1 MGVSNVNNL
10 NKIDLTKLVLA
21 QKSRQAK
28 SNQPAYMQMTGS
40 IFNAPEVKQQ
50 QETTNLNTLNTKK
63 SLSELTKKT
72 STSNST
78 TNKTEGKDKE
88 ENVDQGSVKSQGN
101 QAKKGTTQTEK
112 DSREVKTINSESK
125 KLNKDI
131 KQEDKKFQ
139 AQLKQQQAA
148 FQKDSAKLEK
158 LSQET
163 EETQTEIDNAQNEL
177 DSLLGSST
185 FTISRGDGTQG
196 GQSTNPN
203 QDKIDQLQKFIGSKS
218 NLVQNN
224 GKQIYSLQRSSSR
237 TLSRMN
243 RTNANFVK
251 IHKKNTK
258 AIQQNQ
264 NETSSVIKTATKVE
278 QWSAIAEQGGKAL
291 DLVGQGLVTAGQA
304 LASSGNPVT
313 AAIGSAM
320 IATGTVMSKVGT
332 VAEMLG
338 QYGQT
343 AANIT
348 KTAAYA
354 AEGNLA
360 GAMTS
365 AAAAIQ
371 SGAAA
376 QKSTKG
382 LGDNFKAIDQRATD
396 ATNKAA
402 ANAAAKQTVKQTQQ
416 DAVDKLGANATKE
429 QIKQA
434 KSEALGGMTK
444 KEMKQS
450 ISGKL
455 QEQMANK
462 EISSKDLFKDIKN
475 KSINSNST
483 VANAKKEAIDNFSSN
498 VKAANGTITNGVV
511 TGLDKKAR
519 KEVGKKTVTGFTNT
533 ASVAKKSTQKFDFQK
548 LSQGLMSTA
557 ALFSAQNTNTQGTH
571 RGYAA
576 QWDLNADPKMRRIRN
591 ARMASVRHAA
601 YA

>member
-101 QAKKGTTQTEK
+101 QAKKGTAQTEK

-264 NETSSVIKTATKVE
+264 NETSNVVKFATKLE

-291 DLVGQGLVTAGQA
+291 DFAGQGMVAAGQA
-304 LASSGNPVT
+304 IAST
-313 AAIGSAM
+313 AWGAAVGAAM

-382 LGDNFKAIDQRATD
+382 LGDNFKAIDQRATN

-402 ANAAAKQTVKQTQQ
+402 ANAAAKQAVKNM
-416 DAVDKLGANATKE
+416 DAE
-429 QIKQA
+429 Q
-434 KSEALGGMTK
+434 LGGMTK
-444 KEMKQS
+444 KEMKKS
-450 ISGKL
+450 ISGEL
-455 QEQMANK
+455 QGQLANN
-462 EISSKDLFKDIKN
+462 EINSKDLFNDVKN
-475 KSINSNST
+475 KSIKSNDA
-483 VANAKKEAIDNFSSN
+483 VNGARD
-498 VKAANGTITNGVV
+498 KAAAAFKENVYAAKGSLDVPNGVV

-571 RGYAA
+571 KGYAA

>member
-10 NKIDLTKLVLA
+10 NKIDLTKLALA
-21 QKSRQAK
+21 QKSRLAK

-63 SLSELTKKT
+63 SLNELTKKT

-112 DSREVKTINSESK
+112 DSREIKTINSESK
-125 KLNKDI
+125 KLNKNI

-196 GQSTNPN
+196 GRSTNPN

-264 NETSSVIKTATKVE
+264 NETSNVVKFATKLE

-291 DLVGQGLVTAGQA
+291 DFAGQGMVAAGQA
-304 LASSGNPVT
+304 IAST
-313 AAIGSAM
+313 AWGAAVGAAM

-382 LGDNFKAIDQRATD
+382 LSNNFKAIDQRATN

-475 KSINSNST
+475 KSISSNSA
-483 VANAKKEAIDNFSSN
+483 VANAKKEAIDKFSSN
-498 VKAANGTITNGVV
+498 VQAANGTITNGVV

-519 KEVGKKTVTGFTNT
+519 KEIGKKTVTGFTNT

>member
-10 NKIDLTKLVLA
+10 NKIDLTKLALA
-21 QKSRQAK
+21 QKSRLAK

-63 SLSELTKKT
+63 SLNELTKKT

-264 NETSSVIKTATKVE
+264 NETSNVVKFATKLE

-291 DLVGQGLVTAGQA
+291 DLAGQGMVAAGQA
-304 LASSGNPVT
+304 IAST
-313 AAIGSAM
+313 AWGAAVGAAM

-382 LGDNFKAIDQRATD
+382 LSNNFKAIDQRATD

-402 ANAAAKQTVKQTQQ
+402 ANAAAKQAVKNM
-416 DAVDKLGANATKE
+416 DAE
-429 QIKQA
+429 Q
-434 KSEALGGMTK
+434 LGGMTK
-444 KEMKQS
+444 KEMKKS
-450 ISGKL
+450 ISGEL
-455 QEQMANK
+455 QGQLANT
-462 EISSKDLFKDIKN
+462 EINSKDLFNDVKN
-475 KSINSNST
+475 KSIKSNDA
-483 VANAKKEAIDNFSSN
+483 VNGARD
-498 VKAANGTITNGVV
+498 KAAAAFKENVYAAKGSLDVQNGVV

-533 ASVAKKSTQKFDFQK
+533 ASVAKKSTQKLDFQK
-548 LSQGLMSTA
+548 LSQGLMSTV
-557 ALFSAQNTNTQGTH
+557 ALLSAQNTNTQGTH
-571 RGYAA
+571 KGYAA

>member
-10 NKIDLTKLVLA
+10 NKIDLTKLALA
-21 QKSRQAK
+21 QKSRLAK

-185 FTISRGDGTQG
+185 FTISRGDGIQG

-237 TLSRMN
+237 TLARM
-243 RTNANFVK
+243 RKTNANYVK
-251 IHKKNTK
+251 VQKHNAKS
-258 AIQQNQ
+258 IQQNQ
-264 NETSSVIKTATKVE
+264 NETSNVVKTATKIE
-278 QWSAIAEQGGKAL
+278 QISAL
-291 DLVGQGLVTAGQA
+291 VSTVGQTVQTAGVGLIALGQA
-304 LASSGNPVT
+304 MSGFFGAG
-313 AAIGSAM
+313 AALI
-320 IATGTVMSKVGT
+320 TVGTVMKKVGYVT
-332 VAEMLG
+332 KMVG
-338 QYGQT
+338 DYGQT

-365 AAAAIQ
+365 AASAVQ
-371 SGAAA
+371 TGAAA
-376 QKSTKG
+376 VNSTTK
-382 LGDNFKAIDQRATD
+382 LNESFEQINNEAKE
-396 ATNKAA
+396 ATNKLT
-402 ANAAAKQTVKQTQQ
+402 ANAAAKQAVKGM
-416 DAVDKLGANATKE
+416 DE
-429 QIKQA
+429 KQ
-434 KSEALGGMTK
+434 LGGMTK
-444 KEMKQS
+444 KEMKKS

-462 EISSKDLFKDIKN
+462 ENPLNTKDLIKDIKDGN
-475 KSINSNST
+475 IKKNST
-483 VANAKKEAIDNFSSN
+483 VTNIKDEAMKKFSSN
-498 VKAANGTITNGVV
+498 VQAANGTITNGVV

-571 RGYAA
+571 KGYAA

>member
-10 NKIDLTKLVLA
+10 NKIDLTKLALA

-63 SLSELTKKT
+63 SLNELTKKT

-112 DSREVKTINSESK
+112 DFREVKTINSESK

-264 NETSSVIKTATKVE
+264 NETSNVVKFATKLE

-291 DLVGQGLVTAGQA
+291 DFAGQGMVAAGQA
-304 LASSGNPVT
+304 IAST
-313 AAIGSAM
+313 AWGEAVGAAM

-382 LGDNFKAIDQRATD
+382 LSNNFKAIDQRATD

-402 ANAAAKQTVKQTQQ
+402 ANAAAKQAVKNM
-416 DAVDKLGANATKE
+416 DAE
-429 QIKQA
+429 Q
-434 KSEALGGMTK
+434 LGGMTK
-444 KEMKQS
+444 KEMKKS
-450 ISGKL
+450 ISGEL
-455 QEQMANK
+455 RGQLANN
-462 EISSKDLFKDIKN
+462 EINSKDLFNDVKN
-475 KSINSNST
+475 KSIKSNDA
-483 VANAKKEAIDNFSSN
+483 VNGARD
-498 VKAANGTITNGVV
+498 KAAAAFKENVYAAKGSLDVQNGVV

-571 RGYAA
+571 KGYAA

>member
-10 NKIDLTKLVLA
+10 NKIDLTKLALA

-63 SLSELTKKT
+63 SLNELTKKT

-125 KLNKDI
+125 KLNKNI

-163 EETQTEIDNAQNEL
+163 EETQIEINNAQNEL

-237 TLSRMN
+237 MN

-264 NETSSVIKTATKVE
+264 NETSNVVKFATKLE

-291 DLVGQGLVTAGQA
+291 DLAGQGMVAAGQA
-304 LASSGNPVT
+304 IAST
-313 AAIGSAM
+313 AWGAAVGAAM

-382 LGDNFKAIDQRATD
+382 LSDNFKAIDKRATD

-475 KSINSNST
+475 KSISSNSA
-483 VANAKKEAIDNFSSN
+483 VANAKKEAIDKFSSN
-498 VKAANGTITNGVV
+498 VQAANGTITNGVV

-519 KEVGKKTVTGFTNT
+519 KEIGKKTVTGFTNT

-571 RGYAA
+571 KGYAA

>member
-10 NKIDLTKLVLA
+10 NKIDLTKLALA

-63 SLSELTKKT
+63 SLNELTKKT

-112 DSREVKTINSESK
+112 DSREVKRINSESK

-264 NETSSVIKTATKVE
+264 NETSNVVKFATKLE

-291 DLVGQGLVTAGQA
+291 DLAGQGMVAAGQA
-304 LASSGNPVT
+304 IAST
-313 AAIGSAM
+313 AWGEAVGAAM

-382 LGDNFKAIDQRATD
+382 LSNNFKAIDQRATD

-402 ANAAAKQTVKQTQQ
+402 ANAAAKQAVKNM
-416 DAVDKLGANATKE
+416 DAE
-429 QIKQA
+429 Q
-434 KSEALGGMTK
+434 LGGMTK
-444 KEMKQS
+444 KEMKKS
-450 ISGKL
+450 ISGEL
-455 QEQMANK
+455 QGQLANN
-462 EISSKDLFKDIKN
+462 EINSKDLFNDVKN
-475 KSINSNST
+475 KSIKSNDA
-483 VANAKKEAIDNFSSN
+483 VNGARD
-498 VKAANGTITNGVV
+498 KAAAAFKENVYAAKGSLDAPNGVV

-533 ASVAKKSTQKFDFQK
+533 ASVAKKSTQKLDFQK
-548 LSQGLMSTA
+548 LSQGLMSTV
-557 ALFSAQNTNTQGTH
+557 ALLSAQNTNTQGTH
-571 RGYAA
+571 KGYAA

>member
-10 NKIDLTKLVLA
+10 NKIDLTKLALA
-21 QKSRQAK
+21 QKSRLAK

-63 SLSELTKKT
+63 SLNELTKKT

-112 DSREVKTINSESK
+112 DSREVKTINSETK

-264 NETSSVIKTATKVE
+264 NETSNVVKFATKLE

-291 DLVGQGLVTAGQA
+291 DLAGQGMVAAGQA
-304 LASSGNPVT
+304 IAST
-313 AAIGSAM
+313 AWGAAVGAAM

-354 AEGNLA
+354 AEGNLT

-382 LGDNFKAIDQRATD
+382 LGENFEAIDKRATN

-402 ANAAAKQTVKQTQQ
+402 ANAAAKQAVKNM
-416 DAVDKLGANATKE
+416 DAE
-429 QIKQA
+429 Q
-434 KSEALGGMTK
+434 LGGMTK
-444 KEMKQS
+444 KEMKKS
-450 ISGKL
+450 ISGEL
-455 QEQMANK
+455 QGQLANN
-462 EISSKDLFKDIKN
+462 EINSKDLFNDVKN
-475 KSINSNST
+475 KSIKSNDA
-483 VANAKKEAIDNFSSN
+483 VNGARD
-498 VKAANGTITNGVV
+498 KAAAAFKENVYAAKGSLDVPNGVV

-571 RGYAA
+571 KGYAA

>member
-10 NKIDLTKLVLA
+10 NKIDLTKLALA

-63 SLSELTKKT
+63 SLNELTKKT

-78 TNKTEGKDKE
+78 TNKTESKDKE

-112 DSREVKTINSESK
+112 DSREVKRINSESK

-264 NETSSVIKTATKVE
+264 NETSNVVKFATKLE

-291 DLVGQGLVTAGQA
+291 DLAGQGMVAAGQA
-304 LASSGNPVT
+304 IAST
-313 AAIGSAM
+313 AWGAAVGAAM

-343 AANIT
+343 AANVT

-382 LGDNFKAIDQRATD
+382 LSNNFKAIDQRATD

-402 ANAAAKQTVKQTQQ
+402 ANAAAKQAVKNM
-416 DAVDKLGANATKE
+416 DAE
-429 QIKQA
+429 Q
-434 KSEALGGMTK
+434 LGGMTK
-444 KEMKQS
+444 KEMKKS
-450 ISGKL
+450 ISGEL
-455 QEQMANK
+455 QGQLANN
-462 EISSKDLFKDIKN
+462 EINSKDLFNDVKN
-475 KSINSNST
+475 KSIKSNDA
-483 VANAKKEAIDNFSSN
+483 VNGARD
-498 VKAANGTITNGVV
+498 KAAAAFKENVYAAKGSLDAPNGVV

-519 KEVGKKTVTGFTNT
+519 KEVGQKTVTGFTNT

-571 RGYAA
+571 KGYAA

>member
-10 NKIDLTKLVLA
+10 NKIDLTKLALA
-21 QKSRQAK
+21 QKSRQAQ

-63 SLSELTKKT
+63 SLNELTKKT

-112 DSREVKTINSESK
+112 DFREVKTINSESK

-264 NETSSVIKTATKVE
+264 NETSNVVKFATKLE

-291 DLVGQGLVTAGQA
+291 DLAGQGMVAAGQA
-304 LASSGNPVT
+304 IAST
-313 AAIGSAM
+313 AWGAAVGAAM

-382 LGDNFKAIDQRATD
+382 LSNNFKAIDQRATD

-402 ANAAAKQTVKQTQQ
+402 ANAAAKQAVKNM
-416 DAVDKLGANATKE
+416 DAE
-429 QIKQA
+429 Q
-434 KSEALGGMTK
+434 LGGMTK
-444 KEMKQS
+444 KEMKKS
-450 ISGKL
+450 ISGEL
-455 QEQMANK
+455 QGQLANN
-462 EISSKDLFKDIKN
+462 EINSKDLFNDVKN
-475 KSINSNST
+475 KSIKSNDA
-483 VANAKKEAIDNFSSN
+483 VNGARD
-498 VKAANGTITNGVV
+498 KAAAAFKENVYAAKGSLDAPNGVV

-548 LSQGLMSTA
+548 LSQGLMSTV
-557 ALFSAQNTNTQGTH
+557 ALLSAQNTNTQGTH
-571 RGYAA
+571 KGYAA

>member
-10 NKIDLTKLVLA
+10 NKIDLTKLALA
-21 QKSRQAK
+21 QKSRLAK

-63 SLSELTKKT
+63 SLNELTKKT

-78 TNKTEGKDKE
+78 TNKTESKDKE

-218 NLVQNN
+218 TLVQNN

-264 NETSSVIKTATKVE
+264 NETSNVVKFATKLE

-291 DLVGQGLVTAGQA
+291 DLAGQGMVAAGQA
-304 LASSGNPVT
+304 IAST
-313 AAIGSAM
+313 AWGAAVGAAM

-343 AANIT
+343 AANVT

-382 LGDNFKAIDQRATD
+382 LSNNFKAIDQRATD

-402 ANAAAKQTVKQTQQ
+402 ANAAAKQAVKNM
-416 DAVDKLGANATKE
+416 DAE
-429 QIKQA
+429 Q
-434 KSEALGGMTK
+434 LGGMTK
-444 KEMKQS
+444 KEMKKS
-450 ISGKL
+450 ISGEL
-455 QEQMANK
+455 QGQLANN
-462 EISSKDLFKDIKN
+462 EINSKDLFNDVKN
-475 KSINSNST
+475 KSIKSNDA
-483 VANAKKEAIDNFSSN
+483 VNGARD
-498 VKAANGTITNGVV
+498 KAAAAFKENVYAAKGSLDVQNGVV

-533 ASVAKKSTQKFDFQK
+533 ASVAKKSTQKLDFQK
-548 LSQGLMSTA
+548 LSQGLMSTV
-557 ALFSAQNTNTQGTH
+557 ALLSAQNTNTQGTH
-571 RGYAA
+571 KGYAA

>member
-10 NKIDLTKLVLA
+10 NKIDLTKLALA

-63 SLSELTKKT
+63 SLNELTKKT

-78 TNKTEGKDKE
+78 TNKTESKDKE

-112 DSREVKTINSESK
+112 DSREVKRINSESK

-264 NETSSVIKTATKVE
+264 NETSNVVKFATKLE

-291 DLVGQGLVTAGQA
+291 DLAGQGMVAAGQA
-304 LASSGNPVT
+304 IAST
-313 AAIGSAM
+313 AWGAAVGAAM

-343 AANIT
+343 AANVT

-382 LGDNFKAIDQRATD
+382 LSNNFKAIDQRATD

-402 ANAAAKQTVKQTQQ
+402 ANAAAKQAVKNM
-416 DAVDKLGANATKE
+416 DAE
-429 QIKQA
+429 Q
-434 KSEALGGMTK
+434 LGGMTK
-444 KEMKQS
+444 KEMKKS
-450 ISGKL
+450 ISGEL
-455 QEQMANK
+455 QGQLANN
-462 EISSKDLFKDIKN
+462 EINSKDLFNDVKN
-475 KSINSNST
+475 KSIKSNDA
-483 VANAKKEAIDNFSSN
+483 VNGARD
-498 VKAANGTITNGVV
+498 KAAAAFKENVYAAKGSLDAPNGVV

-533 ASVAKKSTQKFDFQK
+533 ASVAKKSTQKLDFQK
-548 LSQGLMSTA
+548 LSQGLMSTV
-557 ALFSAQNTNTQGTH
+557 ALLSAQNTNTQGTH
-571 RGYAA
+571 KGYAA

>member
-10 NKIDLTKLVLA
+10 NKIDLTKLALA

-264 NETSSVIKTATKVE
+264 NETSNVVKFATKLE

-291 DLVGQGLVTAGQA
+291 DFAGQGMVAAGQA
-304 LASSGNPVT
+304 IAST
-313 AAIGSAM
+313 AWGAAVGAAM

-354 AEGNLA
+354 AEGNLV

-371 SGAAA
+371 SGATA

-402 ANAAAKQTVKQTQQ
+402 ANAAAKQAVKNM
-416 DAVDKLGANATKE
+416 DAE
-429 QIKQA
+429 Q
-434 KSEALGGMTK
+434 LGGMTK
-444 KEMKQS
+444 KEMKKS
-450 ISGKL
+450 ISGEL
-455 QEQMANK
+455 QGQLANN
-462 EISSKDLFKDIKN
+462 EINSKDLFNDVKN
-475 KSINSNST
+475 KSIKSNDA
-483 VANAKKEAIDNFSSN
+483 VNGARD
-498 VKAANGTITNGVV
+498 KAAAAFKENVYAAKGSLDVPNGVV

-571 RGYAA
+571 KGYAA

>member
-264 NETSSVIKTATKVE
+264 NEASGIIKTATKVE

-313 AAIGSAM
+313 AAVGTAM

-382 LGDNFKAIDQRATD
+382 LSNNFKAIDQRATD

-402 ANAAAKQTVKQTQQ
+402 ANAAAKQAVKNM
-416 DAVDKLGANATKE
+416 DAE
-429 QIKQA
+429 Q
-434 KSEALGGMTK
+434 LGGMTK
-444 KEMKQS
+444 KEMKKS
-450 ISGKL
+450 ISGEL
-455 QEQMANK
+455 QGQLANN
-462 EISSKDLFKDIKN
+462 EINSKDLFNDVKN
-475 KSINSNST
+475 KSIKSNDA
-483 VANAKKEAIDNFSSN
+483 VNGARD
-498 VKAANGTITNGVV
+498 KAAAAFKENVYAAKGSLDVPNGVV

-533 ASVAKKSTQKFDFQK
+533 ASVAKKSTQKLDFQK
-548 LSQGLMSTA
+548 LSQGLMSTV
-557 ALFSAQNTNTQGTH
+557 ALLSAQNTNTQGTH
-571 RGYAA
+571 KGYAA

>member
-10 NKIDLTKLVLA
+10 NKIDLTKLALA

-101 QAKKGTTQTEK
+101 QAKKGTAQTEK

-264 NETSSVIKTATKVE
+264 NETSNVVKFATKLE

-291 DLVGQGLVTAGQA
+291 DFAGQGMVAAGQA
-304 LASSGNPVT
+304 IAST
-313 AAIGSAM
+313 AWGAAVGAAM

-382 LGDNFKAIDQRATD
+382 LSNNFKAIDQRATD

-402 ANAAAKQTVKQTQQ
+402 ANAAAKQAVKNM
-416 DAVDKLGANATKE
+416 DAE
-429 QIKQA
+429 Q
-434 KSEALGGMTK
+434 LGGMTK
-444 KEMKQS
+444 KEMKKS
-450 ISGKL
+450 ISGEL
-455 QEQMANK
+455 QGQLANN
-462 EISSKDLFKDIKN
+462 EINSKDLFNDVKN
-475 KSINSNST
+475 KSIKSNDA
-483 VANAKKEAIDNFSSN
+483 VNGARD
-498 VKAANGTITNGVV
+498 KAAAAFKENVYAAKGSLDVPNGVV

-591 ARMASVRHAA
+591 ARIASVRHAA

>member
-10 NKIDLTKLVLA
+10 NKIDLTKLALA

-63 SLSELTKKT
+63 SLNELTKKT

-125 KLNKDI
+125 KLNKNI

-243 RTNANFVK
+243 RTSANFVK

-264 NETSSVIKTATKVE
+264 NETSNVVKFATKLE

-291 DLVGQGLVTAGQA
+291 DFAGQGMVAAGQA
-304 LASSGNPVT
+304 IAST
-313 AAIGSAM
+313 AWGAAVGAAM

-343 AANIT
+343 AANVT

-382 LGDNFKAIDQRATD
+382 LSNNFKAIDQRATD

-402 ANAAAKQTVKQTQQ
+402 ANAAAKQAVKNM
-416 DAVDKLGANATKE
+416 DAE
-429 QIKQA
+429 Q
-434 KSEALGGMTK
+434 LGGMTK
-444 KEMKQS
+444 KEMKKS
-450 ISGKL
+450 ISGEL
-455 QEQMANK
+455 QGQLANN
-462 EISSKDLFKDIKN
+462 EINSKDLFNDVKN
-475 KSINSNST
+475 KSIKSNDA
-483 VANAKKEAIDNFSSN
+483 VNGARD
-498 VKAANGTITNGVV
+498 KAAAAFKENVYAAKGSLDVQNGVV

-533 ASVAKKSTQKFDFQK
+533 ASVAKKSTQKLDFQK
-548 LSQGLMSTA
+548 LSQGLMSTV
-557 ALFSAQNTNTQGTH
+557 ALLSAQNTNTQGTH
-571 RGYAA
+571 KGYAA

>member
-10 NKIDLTKLVLA
+10 NKIDLTKLALA

-125 KLNKDI
+125 KLNKNI

-264 NETSSVIKTATKVE
+264 NETSNVVKFATKLE

-291 DLVGQGLVTAGQA
+291 DLAGQGMVAAGQA
-304 LASSGNPVT
+304 IAST
-313 AAIGSAM
+313 AWGAAVGAAM

-382 LGDNFKAIDQRATD
+382 LGDNFKAIDQRATN

-402 ANAAAKQTVKQTQQ
+402 ANAAAKQAVKNM
-416 DAVDKLGANATKE
+416 DAE
-429 QIKQA
+429 Q
-434 KSEALGGMTK
+434 LGGMTK
-444 KEMKQS
+444 KEMKKS
-450 ISGKL
+450 ISGEL
-455 QEQMANK
+455 QGQLANN
-462 EISSKDLFKDIKN
+462 EINSKDLFNDVKN
-475 KSINSNST
+475 KSIKSNDA
-483 VANAKKEAIDNFSSN
+483 VNGARD
-498 VKAANGTITNGVV
+498 KAAAAFKENVYAAKGSLDVPNGVV

>member
-10 NKIDLTKLVLA
+10 NKIDLTKLALA

-63 SLSELTKKT
+63 SLNELTKKT

-112 DSREVKTINSESK
+112 DSREVKRINSESK

-264 NETSSVIKTATKVE
+264 NETSNVVKFATKLE

-291 DLVGQGLVTAGQA
+291 DLAGQGMVAAGQA
-304 LASSGNPVT
+304 IAST
-313 AAIGSAM
+313 AWGEAVGAAM

-382 LGDNFKAIDQRATD
+382 LSNNFKAIDQRATD

-402 ANAAAKQTVKQTQQ
+402 ANAAAKQAVKNM
-416 DAVDKLGANATKE
+416 DAE
-429 QIKQA
+429 Q
-434 KSEALGGMTK
+434 LGGMTK
-444 KEMKQS
+444 KEMKKS
-450 ISGKL
+450 ISGEL
-455 QEQMANK
+455 QGQLANN
-462 EISSKDLFKDIKN
+462 EINSKDLFNDVKN
-475 KSINSNST
+475 KSIKSNDA
-483 VANAKKEAIDNFSSN
+483 VNGARD
-498 VKAANGTITNGVV
+498 KAAAAFKENVYAAKGSLDAPNGVV

-571 RGYAA
+571 KGYAA

>member
-10 NKIDLTKLVLA
+10 NKIDLTKLALA

-63 SLSELTKKT
+63 SLNELTKKT

-112 DSREVKTINSESK
+112 DSREVKTINSETK

-185 FTISRGDGTQG
+185 FTISRGNGTQG

-264 NETSSVIKTATKVE
+264 NETSNVVKFATKLE

-291 DLVGQGLVTAGQA
+291 DLAGQGMVAAGQA
-304 LASSGNPVT
+304 IAST
-313 AAIGSAM
+313 AWGAAVGAAM

-354 AEGNLA
+354 AEGNLT

-382 LGDNFKAIDQRATD
+382 LGENFEAIDKRATN

-402 ANAAAKQTVKQTQQ
+402 ANAAAKQAVKNM
-416 DAVDKLGANATKE
+416 DAE
-429 QIKQA
+429 Q
-434 KSEALGGMTK
+434 LGGMTK
-444 KEMKQS
+444 KEMKKS
-450 ISGKL
+450 ISGEL
-455 QEQMANK
+455 QGQLANN
-462 EISSKDLFKDIKN
+462 EINSKDLFNDVKN
-475 KSINSNST
+475 KSIKSNDA
-483 VANAKKEAIDNFSSN
+483 VNGARD
-498 VKAANGTITNGVV
+498 KAAAAFKENVYAAKGSLDVPNGVV

-571 RGYAA
+571 KGYAA

>member
-10 NKIDLTKLVLA
+10 NKIDLTKLALA

-101 QAKKGTTQTEK
+101 QAKKGTAQTEK

-185 FTISRGDGTQG
+185 FTISRGDGAQG

-258 AIQQNQ
+258 SIQQNQ
-264 NETSSVIKTATKVE
+264 NETSNVVKFATKLE

-291 DLVGQGLVTAGQA
+291 DFAGQGMVAAGQA
-304 LASSGNPVT
+304 IAST
-313 AAIGSAM
+313 AWGAAVGAAM

-354 AEGNLA
+354 AEGNLV

-382 LGDNFKAIDQRATD
+382 LGDNFKAIDQRATN

-402 ANAAAKQTVKQTQQ
+402 ANAAAKQAVKNM
-416 DAVDKLGANATKE
+416 DAE
-429 QIKQA
+429 Q
-434 KSEALGGMTK
+434 LGGMTK
-444 KEMKQS
+444 KEMKKS
-450 ISGKL
+450 ISGEL
-455 QEQMANK
+455 QGQLANN
-462 EISSKDLFKDIKN
+462 EINSKDLFNDVKN
-475 KSINSNST
+475 KSIKSNDA
-483 VANAKKEAIDNFSSN
+483 VNGARD
-498 VKAANGTITNGVV
+498 KAAAAFKENVYAAKGSLDVPNGVV

-571 RGYAA
+571 KGYAA

>member
-10 NKIDLTKLVLA
+10 NKIDLTKLALA

-63 SLSELTKKT
+63 SLNELTKKT

-112 DSREVKTINSESK
+112 DFREVKTINSESK

-264 NETSSVIKTATKVE
+264 NETSNVVKFATKLE

-291 DLVGQGLVTAGQA
+291 DFAGQGMVAAGQA
-304 LASSGNPVT
+304 IAST
-313 AAIGSAM
+313 AWGEAVGAAM

-343 AANIT
+343 AANVT

-382 LGDNFKAIDQRATD
+382 LSNNFKAIDQRATD

-402 ANAAAKQTVKQTQQ
+402 ANAAAKQAVKNM
-416 DAVDKLGANATKE
+416 NAE
-429 QIKQA
+429 Q
-434 KSEALGGMTK
+434 LGGMTK
-444 KEMKQS
+444 KEMKKS
-450 ISGKL
+450 ISGEL
-455 QEQMANK
+455 QGQLANN
-462 EISSKDLFKDIKN
+462 EINSKDLFKDIKN
-475 KSINSNST
+475 KSINSNSAVT
-483 VANAKKEAIDNFSSN
+483 NAKNKAISSFSSN
-498 VKAANGTITNGVV
+498 VQAANGTITNGVV

-571 RGYAA
+571 KGYAA

>member
-10 NKIDLTKLVLA
+10 NKIDLTKLALA
-21 QKSRQAK
+21 QKSRLAK

-101 QAKKGTTQTEK
+101 QAKKGTAQTEK

-163 EETQTEIDNAQNEL
+163 EETQTEINNAQNEL

-264 NETSSVIKTATKVE
+264 NETSNVVKFATKLE

-291 DLVGQGLVTAGQA
+291 DFAGQGMVAAGQA
-304 LASSGNPVT
+304 IAST
-313 AAIGSAM
+313 AWGAAVGAAM

-382 LGDNFKAIDQRATD
+382 LGDNFKAIDQRATN

-462 EISSKDLFKDIKN
+462 EISSKDLFNDIKN
-475 KSINSNST
+475 KSISSNSA
-483 VANAKKEAIDNFSSN
+483 VANAKKEAIDKFSSN

-571 RGYAA
+571 KGYAA

>member
-101 QAKKGTTQTEK
+101 QAKKGTAQTEK

-218 NLVQNN
+218 NLIQNN

-264 NETSSVIKTATKVE
+264 NETSNVVKFATKLE

-291 DLVGQGLVTAGQA
+291 DLAGQGMVAAGQA
-304 LASSGNPVT
+304 IAST
-313 AAIGSAM
+313 AWGAAVGAAM

-382 LGDNFKAIDQRATD
+382 LGDNFKAIDQRATN

-462 EISSKDLFKDIKN
+462 EISSKDLFNDVKN
-475 KSINSNST
+475 KSISSNSA

>member
-10 NKIDLTKLVLA
+10 NKIDLTKLALA
-21 QKSRQAK
+21 QKNRQAK

-112 DSREVKTINSESK
+112 DFREVKTINSESK
-125 KLNKDI
+125 KLNKNI

-196 GQSTNPN
+196 GQATNPN

-264 NETSSVIKTATKVE
+264 NETSNVVKFATKLE

-291 DLVGQGLVTAGQA
+291 DFAGQGMVAAGQA
-304 LASSGNPVT
+304 IAST
-313 AAIGSAM
+313 AWGEAVGAAM
-320 IATGTVMSKVGT
+320 IASGTVMSKVGT

-343 AANIT
+343 AANVT

-382 LGDNFKAIDQRATD
+382 LSNNFKAIDQRATD

-402 ANAAAKQTVKQTQQ
+402 ANAAAKQAVKNM
-416 DAVDKLGANATKE
+416 DAE
-429 QIKQA
+429 Q
-434 KSEALGGMTK
+434 LGGMTK
-444 KEMKQS
+444 KEMKKS
-450 ISGKL
+450 ISGEL
-455 QEQMANK
+455 QGQLANN
-462 EISSKDLFKDIKN
+462 EINSKDLFNDVKN
-475 KSINSNST
+475 KSIKSNDA
-483 VANAKKEAIDNFSSN
+483 VNGARD
-498 VKAANGTITNGVV
+498 KAAAAFKENVYAAKGSLDAPNGVV

-533 ASVAKKSTQKFDFQK
+533 ASVAKKSTQKLDFQK
-548 LSQGLMSTA
+548 LSQGLMSTV
-557 ALFSAQNTNTQGTH
+557 ALLSAQNTNTQGTH
-571 RGYAA
+571 KGYAA

>member
-10 NKIDLTKLVLA
+10 NKIDLTKLALA

-63 SLSELTKKT
+63 SLNELTKKT

-112 DSREVKTINSESK
+112 DFREVKTINSESK

-264 NETSSVIKTATKVE
+264 NETSNVVKFATKLE

-291 DLVGQGLVTAGQA
+291 DLAGQGMVAAGQA
-304 LASSGNPVT
+304 IAST
-313 AAIGSAM
+313 AWGAAVGAAM

-382 LGDNFKAIDQRATD
+382 LSNNFKAIDQRATD

-402 ANAAAKQTVKQTQQ
+402 ANAAAKQAVKNM
-416 DAVDKLGANATKE
+416 DAE
-429 QIKQA
+429 Q
-434 KSEALGGMTK
+434 LGGMTK
-444 KEMKQS
+444 KEMKKS
-450 ISGKL
+450 ISGEL
-455 QEQMANK
+455 QGQLANN
-462 EISSKDLFKDIKN
+462 EINSKDLFNDVKN
-475 KSINSNST
+475 KSIKSNDA
-483 VANAKKEAIDNFSSN
+483 VNGARD
-498 VKAANGTITNGVV
+498 KAAAAFKENVYAAKGSLDVQNGVV

-533 ASVAKKSTQKFDFQK
+533 ASVAKKSTQKLDFQK
-548 LSQGLMSTA
+548 LSQGLMSTV
-557 ALFSAQNTNTQGTH
+557 ALLSAQNTNTQGTH
-571 RGYAA
+571 KGYAA

>member
-10 NKIDLTKLVLA
+10 NKIDLTKLALA

-50 QETTNLNTLNTKK
+50 QETPNLNTLNTKK
-63 SLSELTKKT
+63 SLNELTKKT

-112 DSREVKTINSESK
+112 DSREVKTINSETK

-264 NETSSVIKTATKVE
+264 NETSNVVKFATKLE

-291 DLVGQGLVTAGQA
+291 DLAGQGMVAAGQA
-304 LASSGNPVT
+304 IASTDWG
-313 AAIGSAM
+313 AAVGAAM

-343 AANIT
+343 AANVT

-382 LGDNFKAIDQRATD
+382 LSNNFKAIDQRATD

-402 ANAAAKQTVKQTQQ
+402 ANAAAKQAVKNM
-416 DAVDKLGANATKE
+416 DAE
-429 QIKQA
+429 Q
-434 KSEALGGMTK
+434 LGGMTK
-444 KEMKQS
+444 KEMKKS
-450 ISGKL
+450 ISGEL
-455 QEQMANK
+455 QGQLANN
-462 EISSKDLFKDIKN
+462 EINSKDLFNDVKN
-475 KSINSNST
+475 KSIKSNDA
-483 VANAKKEAIDNFSSN
+483 VNGARD
-498 VKAANGTITNGVV
+498 KAAAAFKENVYAAKGSLDVQNGVV

-571 RGYAA
+571 KGYAA

>member
-10 NKIDLTKLVLA
+10 NKIDLTKLALA
-21 QKSRQAK
+21 QKSRLAK

-63 SLSELTKKT
+63 SLNELTKKT

-78 TNKTEGKDKE
+78 TNKTEDKDKE
-88 ENVDQGSVKSQGN
+88 ENIDQGSVKSQGN

-125 KLNKDI
+125 KLNKNI

-264 NETSSVIKTATKVE
+264 NETSNVVKFATKLE

-291 DLVGQGLVTAGQA
+291 DFAGQGMVAAGQA
-304 LASSGNPVT
+304 IAST
-313 AAIGSAM
+313 AWGAAVGAAM

-382 LGDNFKAIDQRATD
+382 LSNNFKAIDQRATD

-402 ANAAAKQTVKQTQQ
+402 ANAAAKQAVKNM
-416 DAVDKLGANATKE
+416 DAE
-429 QIKQA
+429 Q
-434 KSEALGGMTK
+434 LGGMTK
-444 KEMKQS
+444 KEMKKS
-450 ISGKL
+450 ISGEL
-455 QEQMANK
+455 RGQLANN
-462 EISSKDLFKDIKN
+462 EINSKDLFNDVKN
-475 KSINSNST
+475 KSIKSNDA
-483 VANAKKEAIDNFSSN
+483 VNGARD
-498 VKAANGTITNGVV
+498 KAAAAFKENVYAAKGSLDVQNGVV

-571 RGYAA
+571 KGYAA

>member
-10 NKIDLTKLVLA
+10 NKIDLTKLALA

-63 SLSELTKKT
+63 SLNELTKKT

-112 DSREVKTINSESK
+112 DFREVKTINSESK

-264 NETSSVIKTATKVE
+264 NETSNVVKFATKLE

-291 DLVGQGLVTAGQA
+291 DFAGQGMVAAGQA
-304 LASSGNPVT
+304 IAST
-313 AAIGSAM
+313 AWGAAVGAAM

-343 AANIT
+343 AANVT

-382 LGDNFKAIDQRATD
+382 LSNNFKAIDQRATD

-402 ANAAAKQTVKQTQQ
+402 ANAAAKQAVKNM
-416 DAVDKLGANATKE
+416 DAE
-429 QIKQA
+429 Q
-434 KSEALGGMTK
+434 LGGMTK
-444 KEMKQS
+444 KEMKKS
-450 ISGKL
+450 ISGEL
-455 QEQMANK
+455 QGQLANN
-462 EISSKDLFKDIKN
+462 EINSKDLFNDVKN
-475 KSINSNST
+475 KSIKSNDAVNGARDK
-483 VANAKKEAIDNFSSN
+483 VAAAFKENVYAAKGSLDAP
-498 VKAANGTITNGVV
+498 NGVV

-571 RGYAA
+571 KGYAA

>member
-10 NKIDLTKLVLA
+10 NKIDLTKLALA

-63 SLSELTKKT
+63 SLNELTKKT

-112 DSREVKTINSESK
+112 DSREVKRINSESK

-264 NETSSVIKTATKVE
+264 NETSNVVKFATKLE

-291 DLVGQGLVTAGQA
+291 DFAGQGMVAAGQA
-304 LASSGNPVT
+304 IAST
-313 AAIGSAM
+313 AWGAAVGAAM

-343 AANIT
+343 AANVT

-382 LGDNFKAIDQRATD
+382 LSNNFKAIDQRATD

-402 ANAAAKQTVKQTQQ
+402 ANAAAKQAVKNM
-416 DAVDKLGANATKE
+416 DAE
-429 QIKQA
+429 Q
-434 KSEALGGMTK
+434 LGGMTK
-444 KEMKQS
+444 KEMKKS
-450 ISGKL
+450 ISGEL
-455 QEQMANK
+455 QGQLANN
-462 EISSKDLFKDIKN
+462 EINSKDLFNDVKN
-475 KSINSNST
+475 KSIKSNDA
-483 VANAKKEAIDNFSSN
+483 VNGARD
-498 VKAANGTITNGVV
+498 KAAAAFKENVYAAKGSLDAPNGVV

-533 ASVAKKSTQKFDFQK
+533 ASVAKKSTQKLDFQK
-548 LSQGLMSTA
+548 LSQGLMSTV
-557 ALFSAQNTNTQGTH
+557 ALLSAQNTNTQGTH
-571 RGYAA
+571 KGYAA

>member
-264 NETSSVIKTATKVE
+264 NETSNVVKFATKLE

-291 DLVGQGLVTAGQA
+291 DLAGQGMVAAGQA
-304 LASSGNPVT
+304 IAST
-313 AAIGSAM
+313 AWGAAVGAAM

-382 LGDNFKAIDQRATD
+382 LGDNFKAIDQRATN

-402 ANAAAKQTVKQTQQ
+402 ANAAAKQAVKNM
-416 DAVDKLGANATKE
+416 DAE
-429 QIKQA
+429 Q
-434 KSEALGGMTK
+434 LGGMTK
-444 KEMKQS
+444 KEMKKS
-450 ISGKL
+450 ISGEL
-455 QEQMANK
+455 QGQLANN
-462 EISSKDLFKDIKN
+462 EINSKDLFNDVKN
-475 KSINSNST
+475 KSIKSNDA
-483 VANAKKEAIDNFSSN
+483 VNGARD
-498 VKAANGTITNGVV
+498 KAAAAFKENVYAAKGSLDVPNGVV

>member
-10 NKIDLTKLVLA
+10 NKIDLTKLALA

-63 SLSELTKKT
+63 SLNELTKKP

-88 ENVDQGSVKSQGN
+88 KNVDQGSVKSQGN

-112 DSREVKTINSESK
+112 DFREVKTINSESK

-264 NETSSVIKTATKVE
+264 NETSNVVKFATKLE

-291 DLVGQGLVTAGQA
+291 DLAGQGMVAAGQA
-304 LASSGNPVT
+304 IAST
-313 AAIGSAM
+313 AWGAAVGAAM

-382 LGDNFKAIDQRATD
+382 LSDNFKAIDQRATD

-402 ANAAAKQTVKQTQQ
+402 ANAAAKQAVKNM
-416 DAVDKLGANATKE
+416 DAE
-429 QIKQA
+429 Q
-434 KSEALGGMTK
+434 LGGMTK
-444 KEMKQS
+444 KEMKKS
-450 ISGKL
+450 ISGEL
-455 QEQMANK
+455 QGQLANN
-462 EISSKDLFKDIKN
+462 EINSKDLFNDVKN
-475 KSINSNST
+475 KSIKSNDA
-483 VANAKKEAIDNFSSN
+483 VNGARD
-498 VKAANGTITNGVV
+498 KAAAAFKENVYAAKGSLDVQNGVV

-533 ASVAKKSTQKFDFQK
+533 ASVAKKSTQKLDFQK
-548 LSQGLMSTA
+548 LSQGLMSTV
-557 ALFSAQNTNTQGTH
+557 ALLSAQNTNTQGTH
-571 RGYAA
+571 KGYAA

>member
-10 NKIDLTKLVLA
+10 NKIDLTKLALA
-21 QKSRQAK
+21 QKSRLAK

-63 SLSELTKKT
+63 SLNELTKKT

-112 DSREVKTINSESK
+112 DFREVKTINSESK

-264 NETSSVIKTATKVE
+264 NETSNVVKFATKLE

-291 DLVGQGLVTAGQA
+291 DLAGQGMVAAGQA
-304 LASSGNPVT
+304 IAST
-313 AAIGSAM
+313 AWGAAVGAAM

-382 LGDNFKAIDQRATD
+382 LGKNFEAIDQRATN

-402 ANAAAKQTVKQTQQ
+402 ANAAAKQAVKNM
-416 DAVDKLGANATKE
+416 DAE
-429 QIKQA
+429 Q
-434 KSEALGGMTK
+434 LGGMTK
-444 KEMKQS
+444 KEMKKS
-450 ISGKL
+450 ISGEL
-455 QEQMANK
+455 QGQLANN
-462 EISSKDLFKDIKN
+462 EINSKDLFNDVKN
-475 KSINSNST
+475 KSIKSNDA
-483 VANAKKEAIDNFSSN
+483 VNGARD
-498 VKAANGTITNGVV
+498 KAAAAFKENVYAAKGSLDVPNGVV

-571 RGYAA
+571 KGYAA

>member
-10 NKIDLTKLVLA
+10 NKIDLTKLALA
-21 QKSRQAK
+21 QKSRLAK

-63 SLSELTKKT
+63 SLNELTKKT

-112 DSREVKTINSESK
+112 DSREVKRINSESK

-264 NETSSVIKTATKVE
+264 NETSNVVKFATKLE

-291 DLVGQGLVTAGQA
+291 DLAGQGMVAAGQA
-304 LASSGNPVT
+304 IAST
-313 AAIGSAM
+313 AWGAAVGAAM

-382 LGDNFKAIDQRATD
+382 LSNNFKAIDQRATD

-402 ANAAAKQTVKQTQQ
+402 ANAAAKQAVKNM
-416 DAVDKLGANATKE
+416 DAE
-429 QIKQA
+429 Q
-434 KSEALGGMTK
+434 LGGMTK
-444 KEMKQS
+444 KEMKKS
-450 ISGKL
+450 ISGEL
-455 QEQMANK
+455 QGQLANN
-462 EISSKDLFKDIKN
+462 EINSKDLFNDVKN
-475 KSINSNST
+475 KSIKSNDA
-483 VANAKKEAIDNFSSN
+483 VNGARD
-498 VKAANGTITNGVV
+498 KAAAAFKENVYAAKGSLDVPNGVV

-571 RGYAA
+571 KGYAA

-591 ARMASVRHAA
+591 ARMSSVRHAA

>member
-10 NKIDLTKLVLA
+10 NKIDLTKLALA

-63 SLSELTKKT
+63 SLNELTKKT

-112 DSREVKTINSESK
+112 DFREVKTINSESK

-264 NETSSVIKTATKVE
+264 NETSNVVKFATKLE

-291 DLVGQGLVTAGQA
+291 DFAGQGMVAAGQA
-304 LASSGNPVT
+304 IAST
-313 AAIGSAM
+313 AWGEAVGAAM

-343 AANIT
+343 AANVT

-382 LGDNFKAIDQRATD
+382 LSNNFKAIDQRATN

-402 ANAAAKQTVKQTQQ
+402 ANAAAKQAVKNM
-416 DAVDKLGANATKE
+416 DAE
-429 QIKQA
+429 Q
-434 KSEALGGMTK
+434 LGGMTK
-444 KEMKQS
+444 KEMKKS
-450 ISGKL
+450 ISGEL
-455 QEQMANK
+455 QGQLANN
-462 EISSKDLFKDIKN
+462 EINSKDLFNDVKN
-475 KSINSNST
+475 KSIKSNDA
-483 VANAKKEAIDNFSSN
+483 VNGARD
-498 VKAANGTITNGVV
+498 KAAAAFKENVYAAKGSLDVQNGVV

-571 RGYAA
+571 KGYAA

>member
-10 NKIDLTKLVLA
+10 NKIDLTKLALA
-21 QKSRQAK
+21 QKSRLAK

-63 SLSELTKKT
+63 SLNELTKKT

-125 KLNKDI
+125 KLNKNI

-264 NETSSVIKTATKVE
+264 NETSNVVKFATKLE

-291 DLVGQGLVTAGQA
+291 DLAGQGMVAAGQA
-304 LASSGNPVT
+304 IAST
-313 AAIGSAM
+313 AWGAAVGAAM

-343 AANIT
+343 AANVT

-382 LGDNFKAIDQRATD
+382 LSNNFKAIDQRATN

-402 ANAAAKQTVKQTQQ
+402 ANAVAKQAVKNM
-416 DAVDKLGANATKE
+416 DAE
-429 QIKQA
+429 Q
-434 KSEALGGMTK
+434 LGGMTK
-444 KEMKQS
+444 KEMKKS
-450 ISGKL
+450 ISGEL
-455 QEQMANK
+455 QGQLANN
-462 EISSKDLFKDIKN
+462 EINSKDLFNDVKN
-475 KSINSNST
+475 KSIKSNDA
-483 VANAKKEAIDNFSSN
+483 VNGARD
-498 VKAANGTITNGVV
+498 KAAAAFKENVYAAKGSLDVQNGVV

-533 ASVAKKSTQKFDFQK
+533 ASVAKKSTQKLDFQK
-548 LSQGLMSTA
+548 LSQGLMSTV
-557 ALFSAQNTNTQGTH
+557 ALLSAQNTNTQGTH

>member
-10 NKIDLTKLVLA
+10 NKIDLTKLALA
-21 QKSRQAK
+21 QKSRLAK

-63 SLSELTKKT
+63 SLNELTKKT

-264 NETSSVIKTATKVE
+264 NETSNVVKFATKLE

-291 DLVGQGLVTAGQA
+291 DLAGQGMVAAGQA
-304 LASSGNPVT
+304 IAST
-313 AAIGSAM
+313 AWGAAVGAAM

-343 AANIT
+343 AANVT

-382 LGDNFKAIDQRATD
+382 LSNNFKAIDQRATN

-402 ANAAAKQTVKQTQQ
+402 ANAAAKQAVKNM
-416 DAVDKLGANATKE
+416 DAE
-429 QIKQA
+429 Q
-434 KSEALGGMTK
+434 LGGMTK
-444 KEMKQS
+444 KEMKKS
-450 ISGKL
+450 ISGEL
-455 QEQMANK
+455 QGQLANN
-462 EISSKDLFKDIKN
+462 EINSKDLFNDVKN
-475 KSINSNST
+475 KSIKSNDA
-483 VANAKKEAIDNFSSN
+483 VNGARD
-498 VKAANGTITNGVV
+498 KAAAAFKENVYAAKGSLDVQNGVV

-533 ASVAKKSTQKFDFQK
+533 ASVAKKSTQKLDFQK
-548 LSQGLMSTA
+548 LSQGLMSTV
-557 ALFSAQNTNTQGTH
+557 ALLSAQNTNTQGTH
-571 RGYAA
+571 KGYAA

>member
-10 NKIDLTKLVLA
+10 NKIDLTKLALA

-63 SLSELTKKT
+63 SLNELTKKT

-112 DSREVKTINSESK
+112 DFREVKTINSESK
-125 KLNKDI
+125 KLNKNI

-264 NETSSVIKTATKVE
+264 NETSNVVKFATKLE

-291 DLVGQGLVTAGQA
+291 DLAGQGMVAAGQA
-304 LASSGNPVT
+304 IAST
-313 AAIGSAM
+313 AWGAAVGAAM

-343 AANIT
+343 AANVT

-382 LGDNFKAIDQRATD
+382 LSNNFKAIDQRATD

-402 ANAAAKQTVKQTQQ
+402 ANAAAKQAVKNM
-416 DAVDKLGANATKE
+416 DAE
-429 QIKQA
+429 Q
-434 KSEALGGMTK
+434 LGGMTK
-444 KEMKQS
+444 KEMKKS
-450 ISGKL
+450 ISGEL
-455 QEQMANK
+455 QGQLANN
-462 EISSKDLFKDIKN
+462 EINSKDLFNDVKN
-475 KSINSNST
+475 KSIKSNDA
-483 VANAKKEAIDNFSSN
+483 VNGARD
-498 VKAANGTITNGVV
+498 KAAAAFKENVYAAKGSLDVQNGVV

-533 ASVAKKSTQKFDFQK
+533 ASVAKKSTQKLDFQK
-548 LSQGLMSTA
+548 LSQGLMSTV
-557 ALFSAQNTNTQGTH
+557 ALLSAQNTNTQGTH
-571 RGYAA
+571 KGYAA
-576 QWDLNADPKMRRIRN
+576 QWNLNADPKMRRIRN

>member
-10 NKIDLTKLVLA
+10 NKIDLTKLALA
-21 QKSRQAK
+21 QKSRLAK

-63 SLSELTKKT
+63 SLNELTKKT

-112 DSREVKTINSESK
+112 DSREVKRINSESK

-258 AIQQNQ
+258 TIQQNQ
-264 NETSSVIKTATKVE
+264 NETSNVVKFATKLE

-291 DLVGQGLVTAGQA
+291 DLAGQGMVAAGQA
-304 LASSGNPVT
+304 IAST
-313 AAIGSAM
+313 AWGAAVGAAM

-382 LGDNFKAIDQRATD
+382 LSNNFKAIDQRATN

-402 ANAAAKQTVKQTQQ
+402 ANAAAKQAVKNM
-416 DAVDKLGANATKE
+416 DAE
-429 QIKQA
+429 Q
-434 KSEALGGMTK
+434 LGGMTK
-444 KEMKQS
+444 KEMKKS
-450 ISGKL
+450 ISGEL
-455 QEQMANK
+455 QGQLANN
-462 EISSKDLFKDIKN
+462 EINSKDLFDDVKN
-475 KSINSNST
+475 KSIKSNDA
-483 VANAKKEAIDNFSSN
+483 VNGARD
-498 VKAANGTITNGVV
+498 KAAAAFKENVYAAKGSLDVQNGVV

-571 RGYAA
+571 KGYAA

>member
-101 QAKKGTTQTEK
+101 QAKKGTAQTEK

-139 AQLKQQQAA
+139 AQLKQQQAT

-264 NETSSVIKTATKVE
+264 NEASGIIKTATKVE

-313 AAIGSAM
+313 AAVGTAM

-402 ANAAAKQTVKQTQQ
+402 ANAAAKQAVKNM
-416 DAVDKLGANATKE
+416 DAE
-429 QIKQA
+429 Q
-434 KSEALGGMTK
+434 LGGMTK
-444 KEMKQS
+444 KEMKKS
-450 ISGKL
+450 ISGEL
-455 QEQMANK
+455 QGQLANN
-462 EISSKDLFKDIKN
+462 EINSKDLFNDVKN
-475 KSINSNST
+475 KSIKSNDA
-483 VANAKKEAIDNFSSN
+483 VNGARD
-498 VKAANGTITNGVV
+498 KAAAAFKENVYAAKGSLDVPNGVV

-571 RGYAA
+571 KGYAA

>member
-10 NKIDLTKLVLA
+10 NKIDLTKLALA
-21 QKSRQAK
+21 QKNRQAK

-112 DSREVKTINSESK
+112 DFREVKTINSESK
-125 KLNKDI
+125 KLNKNI

-196 GQSTNPN
+196 GQATNPN

-264 NETSSVIKTATKVE
+264 NETSNVVKFATKLE

-291 DLVGQGLVTAGQA
+291 DFAGQGMVAAGQA
-304 LASSGNPVT
+304 IAST
-313 AAIGSAM
+313 AWGAAVGAAM

-343 AANIT
+343 AANVT

-382 LGDNFKAIDQRATD
+382 LSNNFKAIDQRATD

-402 ANAAAKQTVKQTQQ
+402 ANAAAKQAVKNM
-416 DAVDKLGANATKE
+416 DAE
-429 QIKQA
+429 Q
-434 KSEALGGMTK
+434 LGGMTK
-444 KEMKQS
+444 KEMKKS
-450 ISGKL
+450 ISGEL
-455 QEQMANK
+455 QGQLANN
-462 EISSKDLFKDIKN
+462 EINSKDLFNDVKN
-475 KSINSNST
+475 KSIKSNDA
-483 VANAKKEAIDNFSSN
+483 VNGARD
-498 VKAANGTITNGVV
+498 KAAAAFKENVYAAKGSLDAPNGVV

-571 RGYAA
+571 KGYAA